1 MGAGKDR
8 VSMRIGYPCSNRSL
22 DVSAAR
28 TFRLASY
35 TPERLI
41 ETVEANLLA
50 LRTILGWNV
59 DHGILFF
66 RISSTTVPFASHP
79 IMDVDWQSIFAPA
92 LAELGEM
99 INAHDMRIN
108 MHPGQYTLLNA
119 PKPEVVQQSIAE
131 LQYHAELLDLLR
143 LDHTHKIQIHTGG
156 VYGDKV
162 AASERF
168 VETYAALPDQIRRRL
183 VIENDERQYS
193 LADNLYIHER
203 TGIPL
208 LFDVFHHSI
217 FNDGETLGE
226 ALGLVIP
233 AWKGQGRAMVD
244 YSSQD
249 ATKQAGA
256 HTAAI
261 DLDDFATV
269 LPDLLA
275 RDPDLMLEIK
285 DKEASVLRAMEYIE
299 EWSPSGVGVG

>member
-1 MGAGKDR
+1 
-8 VSMRIGYPCSNRSL
+8 MRIGYPCSNRSL

-50 LRTILGWNV
+50 LRTILEWNV

-79 IMDVDWQSIFAPA
+79 IMDVDWQSICAPR
-92 LAELGEM
+92 LAELGEL

-131 LQYHAELLDLLR
+131 LRYHAELLDLLG

-162 AASERF
+162 AASER
-168 VETYAALPDQIRRRL
+168 
-183 VIENDERQYS
+183 
-193 LADNLYIHER
+193 
-203 TGIPL
+203 
-208 LFDVFHHSI
+208 
-217 FNDGETLGE
+217 
-226 ALGLVIP
+226 
-233 AWKGQGRAMVD
+233 
-244 YSSQD
+244 
-249 ATKQAGA
+249 
-256 HTAAI
+256 
-261 DLDDFATV
+261 
-269 LPDLLA
+269 
-275 RDPDLMLEIK
+275 
-285 DKEASVLRAMEYIE
+285 
-299 EWSPSGVGVG
+299 

>member
-1 MGAGKDR
+1 
-8 VSMRIGYPCSNRSL
+8 MRIGYPCSNRSL

-41 ETVEANLLA
+41 ETVEANLST
-50 LRTILGWNV
+50 LRTILEWNAS
-59 DHGILFF
+59 HGILFF

-79 IMDVDWQSIFAPA
+79 IMDVDWQRIFAPT

-99 INAHDMRIN
+99 INAYDMRIN

-131 LQYHAELLDLLR
+131 LRYHAELLDLLD

-156 VYGDKV
+156 VYGDKM

-168 VETYAALPDQIRRRL
+168 VETYAAVPDQIRRRL
-183 VIENDERQYS
+183 VIENDERQFS
-193 LADNLYIHER
+193 LGDNLSIHER

-217 FNDGETLGE
+217 FNNGETFAE
-226 ALGLVIP
+226 ALDLVVP
-233 AWKGQGRAMVD
+233 TWEGHGRAMVD

-249 ATKQAGA
+249 APKQAGA
-256 HTAAI
+256 HTPSI
-261 DLDDFATV
+261 DLHDFALV
-269 LPDLLA
+269 LPDLLE
-275 RDPDLMLEIK
+275 RNPDVMLEIK
-285 DKEASVLRAMEYIE
+285 DKEASALRAMEYVD
-299 EWSPSGVGVG
+299 EWSSSRVGVG

>member
-1 MGAGKDR
+1 
-8 VSMRIGYPCSNRSL
+8 MRIGYPCSNRSL

-50 LRTILGWNV
+50 LRTILEWNV
-59 DHGILFF
+59 GHGILFF
-66 RISSTTVPFASHP
+66 RISSTTVPFVSHP
-79 IMDVDWQSIFAPA
+79 IMDVDWQRIFAPT
-92 LAELGEM
+92 LAEFGEL
-99 INAHDMRIN
+99 INAYDMRIN

-131 LQYHAELLDLLR
+131 LRYHAELLDLLG

-168 VETYAALPDQIRRRL
+168 VETYAALPEQIRRRL

-193 LADNLYIHER
+193 LRDNLYIHER
-203 TGIPL
+203 TGTPL

-217 FNDGETLGE
+217 FNNGETLEE
-226 ALGLVIP
+226 ALDLVIP
-233 AWKGQGRAMVD
+233 TWKGQGRAMVD

-249 ATKQAGA
+249 AAKQAGA

-261 DLDDFATV
+261 DLDGFATV
-269 LPDLLA
+269 LPELLA
-275 RDPDLMLEIK
+275 RDPDLTLEIK
-285 DKEASVLRAMEYIE
+285 DKEASVLRAMEYVD
-299 EWSPSGVGVG
+299 EWSSSRVGVG